1 MLNIIIWFS
10 YYSVELILIEQHAAH
25 ERVRLDTLIQAY
37 RKLTTSFSLYSNN
50 FIDLFL
56 PSPLFPLERCVL
68 RWTTLIERL
77 KGLFR
82 SKLNKLGESAFA
94 YRCLCTNLFRHF
106 GFELGFPFGFEP
118 NQQGFLVVDLLS
130 VPRFILRSFRTN
142 APQPTG
148 SKHSR
153 DAQPKACHQRKFS
166 QTQPIRQ
173 LLERFIP
180 QATFTPI
187 QPIHSNAS
195 SFSHSSERRKRR
207 QILLSKMSRKKT
219 RLRCTRNELHVIFEE
234 IGLRRSPDV
243 GEQLLTLF
251 KRIACRGAVQFG
263 MELRVGQCERI
274 ARALF
279 LCEDPWHCAHGRPT
293 LVRLMQLAP
302 PL

>member
-1 MLNIIIWFS
+1 MN
-10 YYSVELILIEQHAAH
+10 
-25 ERVRLDTLIQAY
+25 
-37 RKLTTSFSLYSNN
+37 
-50 FIDLFL
+50 LFL

-77 KGLFR
+77 KLLFR
-82 SKLNKLGESAFA
+82 SNLNKFGENAFA
-94 YRCLCTNLFRHF
+94 YRCLCTSLFRHF

-130 VPRFILRSFRTN
+130 VPRFIERSFRPN
-142 APQPTG
+142 ASQPTV
-148 SKHSR
+148 SKHNR
-153 DAQPKACHQRKFS
+153 DGHPKSCRQPKVAR
-166 QTQPIRQ
+166 TQPIRQ

-187 QPIHSNAS
+187 HPVPSNA

-207 QILLSKMSRKKT
+207 QILWSTISRKKT
-219 RLRCTRNELHVIFEE
+219 RLRCTRNELRVIFEE
-234 IGLRRSPDV
+234 IAFRRSPGI
-243 GEQLLTLF
+243 GEQLLTVF

-263 MELRVGQCERI
+263 MDLRVGQCERI

-293 LVRLMQLAP
+293 LVRLAQLAP